1 MPLLPS
7 GPVRWP
13 SKPVKGE
20 KEQQPPTSA
29 ASITAFPYQTHTPC
43 QRFPLQVRPYN
54 AAEVEGALQHATQQ
68 LHTLDLQQLSNI
80 AGALAAAGHHNAAF
94 MQQLGDAAAARLR
107 AAPRLLQPA
116 DSLRAFRALCWLAVG
131 FSRLGVVHPRLME
144 QVALYGTWTDST
156 PAAAGCWSLVSR
168 CMPLTTTAAAA
179 AQPTHTTAARH
190 QLCCVCRHLSMAC
203 LLACLQAPTSCS
215 AAPSHSASG
224 STGSRLQCWRALLLL

>member
-20 KEQQPPTSA
+20 KEQQPPINA
-29 ASITAFPYQTHTPC
+29 ATITLFPYQTHTPC
-43 QRFPLQVRPYN
+43 QRLSLQVRPYN
-54 AAEVEGALQHATQQ
+54 TAEVEGALQHASQQ

-116 DSLRAFRALCWLAVG
+116 DSLRAFRSLCWLAVG
-131 FSRLGVVHPRLME
+131 FSRLRVVHPRLME
-144 QVALYGTWTDST
+144 QVALYGTWTG
-156 PAAAGCWSLVSR
+156 PQQQVAGRWSVLHAPHHSSS
-168 CMPLTTTAAAA
+168 CGSIP
-179 AQPTHTTAARH
+179 AQPQ
-190 QLCCVCRHLSMAC
+190 QLLADTSCAVWCHLSMAC
-203 LLACLQAPTSCS
+203 VFACLQAHTSCS

-224 STGSRLQCWRALLLL
+224 STGSRWQCWRAHLLL